1 MMIVKNI
8 EAKIRLASRLSFSS
22 FILSFAI
29 SATVSFYAYRQVAD
43 AKKSIYVLQ
52 NGNIPIMAKQ
62 TDLELNRGAEYRA
75 HIARFHSLF
84 FSLIP
89 DERFIESQMR
99 QAMYLID
106 ESGAQEYNN
115 LKEKNFFSAV
125 LASSAVLTI
134 QMDSIFLDEKKG
146 YFRYYAT
153 QRIDRRSAV
162 TLRSLVT
169 EGHLRDLPFR
179 SENNPHA
186 VLITSWKTLENQ
198 DRSTVEKNP
207 L

>member
-8 EAKIRLASRLSFSS
+8 EEKIRLATRLSLLS
-22 FILSFAI
+22 FILAFTI
-29 SATVSFYAYRQVAD
+29 CFTVSIYAYRQVSD
-43 AKKSIYVLQ
+43 SRKSIYVLQ
-52 NGNIPIMAKQ
+52 DGNSPVLARR
-62 TDLELNRGAEYRA
+62 TDLEMNRGAEYRA

-89 DERFIESQMR
+89 DENFIESQMR

-106 ESGAQEYNN
+106 ESGAQQYNN
-115 LKEKNFFSAV
+115 LKERNFFSSV
-125 LASSAVLTI
+125 LSSSAVLTI
-134 QMDSIFLDEKKG
+134 HMDSITLDEKKG
-146 YFRYYAT
+146 YFKYYAT

-169 EGHLRDLPFR
+169 EGHLRDLPSR

-186 VLITSWKTLENQ
+186 VLITSWKTLENT

>member
-1 MMIVKNI
+1 MIVRNI
-8 EAKIRLASRLSFSS
+8 EAKIRLASRLSFLC
-22 FILSFAI
+22 FVLCFAI
-29 SATVSFYAYRQVAD
+29 SATVSFYAYKQVSD

-52 NGNIPIMAKQ
+52 DGNNPVMAKR
-62 TDLELNRGAEYRA
+62 TDLEVNRAAEYRA

-89 DERFIESQMR
+89 DESFIESQMR

-115 LKEKNFFSAV
+115 LKEKNFFSSI
-125 LASSAVLTI
+125 LSSSAVLTI
-134 QMDSIFLDEKKG
+134 HMDSITLDEKKG

-153 QRIDRRSAV
+153 QRIDRRSSV
-162 TLRSLVT
+162 TIRLLITQGR
-169 EGHLRDLPFR
+169 LRDLPFR

-186 VLITSWKTLENQ
+186 VLITSWKTLENA